1 MSPSRIRSMAPEDL
15 PEVIRFWEEMEG
27 IGLSESDSVPALTSY
42 LQRNPELS
50 FVARNEQQQIV
61 GSVLCGHDGRRGYLH
76 HLAVARNYRKMGIGR
91 ALVEKC
97 LSSLQALNILK
108 CNLFLFSDNSSGEAF
123 WREMGWRERGDLRL
137 MQKVLLE

>member
-1 MSPSRIRSMAPEDL
+1 MFPSRIRSMAPEDL
-15 PEVIRFWEEMEG
+15 PEVIRFWQEMEG

-50 FVARNEQQQIV
+50 FVARNDQQQIV
-61 GSVLCGHDGRRGYLH
+61 GAVLCGHDGRRGYLH
-76 HLAVARNYRKMGIGR
+76 HLAVEKNYRKMGIGR

-108 CNLFLFSDNSSGEAF
+108 CNLFLFSDNSLGEAF

-137 MQKVLLE
+137 IQKVLLE